1 MVREAYHQ
9 ELKKLEDEISEMA
22 RTVAGTVKAS
32 ILALKLRD
40 NETAKRI
47 ITGDIHINRKR
58 FDIEEKCLLLIA
70 TQQPMAGDLRII
82 AAIMSIATE
91 LERIGDY
98 AEGIAKISVSLGNAP
113 LVKPLVDIPRMAEK
127 AMSML
132 DRCIKAFVDR
142 DVETARIICD
152 EDDEVDAL
160 YNQVYRELIVLMI
173 ENPKIIEGSTY
184 LMWTAH
190 NLERIADRV
199 TNIAE
204 RIVFL
209 VTGRLEDMNISK
221 Y

>member
-113 LVKPLVDIPRMAEK
+113 LVNRWW
-127 AMSML
+127 
-132 DRCIKAFVDR
+132 
-142 DVETARIICD
+142 T
-152 EDDEVDAL
+152 
-160 YNQVYRELIVLMI
+160 YRGWLKRQC
-173 ENPKIIEGSTY
+173 PC
-184 LMWTAH
+184 WTGAS
-190 NLERIADRV
+190 RPSW
-199 TNIAE
+199 
-204 RIVFL
+204 
-209 VTGRLEDMNISK
+209 TGTLK
-221 Y
+221 QPG